1 MRSPSTTSPSSQ
13 HSQPRL
19 ELLGHF
25 DDFITSDS
33 SAESASDELEEFK
46 PPPGE
51 RTRRV
56 SQLNRVVRP
65 RRLAALRN
73 SVTSTFCQQQQLRRN
88 SPRKKSLL
96 PMGAASAHPELDE
109 PKKSSTTG
117 KTTAPKNASNTTTP
131 KRSTAGV
138 VRKSSSIGS
147 SSSSQDS
154 SSLLI
159 GVNVPTL
166 NVPVSMLKRGEHFS
180 TAQRKRGQ
188 LRGVGRLFSLQM
200 ATTCCLFN
208 DCSDASRPSAIARS
222 STGSRRV
229 GRARRSRGGSY
240 TTTSKVLEQSEISAV
255 DGDGAGMEKGRVERG
270 QHQRPKRGGRRGGGR
285 GGPRGERQQRI
296 AGSALILDQSNY
308 DRSKGQVHKQYSSSS
323 AESSS
328 EEEDNARVGRSDKKL
343 PLTSA
348 EEEVELS
355 SSSSSTTTDEE
366 EEEEKVERPRGNL
379 LGMVS
384 PPHVPLVQ
392 QRQQIPYYSPPLVA
406 STPLF
411 QSRRKKNPNSKF
423 VMLTGT
429 NHQHPSGPLSPDFDY
444 TNPYETSP
452 NSNEFIDPYQR
463 KMRDALITYRF
474 LGYLR
479 PLWGPFMLRNLH
491 YMRCMRPPREN
502 FNCHNAQ
509 LVFSDNA
516 GGGIEPIMP
525 SKFSSDG
532 PSALLQ
538 HSSSNGQHHQPQQQ
552 MELSRTSSR
561 ISNKFPATIRPSF
574 IRNNLFFGQKKAIVH
589 CFHVSEC
596 NGRLSPMKLIPSAT
610 FEMKVNERIRNI
622 SIDLPDGMHLG
633 VLDGDKAKLV
643 E

>member
-1 MRSPSTTSPSSQ
+1 MRSPPTTSPSSQ
-13 HSQPRL
+13 HNHPRL
-19 ELLGHF
+19 ELLGDF

-33 SAESASDELEEFK
+33 SAESASDDLEEFK

-65 RRLAALRN
+65 RRLAGLRN
-73 SVTSTFCQQQQLRRN
+73 AVTSTFCQQQQLRRN

-117 KTTAPKNASNTTTP
+117 QTTAAKNASNTTTS
-131 KRSTAGV
+131 KRSTAGI

-159 GVNVPTL
+159 GAANGPIL

-180 TAQRKRGQ
+180 TSQRRGQ
-188 LRGVGRLFSLQM
+188 LRGVGRLLSLQM
-200 ATTCCLFN
+200 ATTCCVFN
-208 DCSDASRPSAIARS
+208 DCSDTPRQSAIARS

-229 GRARRSRGGSY
+229 GRARRSRGDSY
-240 TTTSKVLEQSEISAV
+240 TTTPKEISAA
-255 DGDGAGMEKGRVERG
+255 DGDGAAKGRVERG
-270 QHQRPKRGGRRGGGR
+270 QHQGPKRGGRRGGGR

-296 AGSALILDQSNY
+296 AGSALILDQSNH
-308 DRSKGQVHKQYSSSS
+308 DRSEEQVHEQYSSSS

-328 EEEDNARVGRSDKKL
+328 EEEDNARVGRRFKTL
-343 PLTSA
+343 PETSA
-348 EEEVELS
+348 KEEAELS

-366 EEEEKVERPRGNL
+366 EGEEEKPERPRGNS

-384 PPHVPLVQ
+384 PPLVPLVQ

-423 VMLTGT
+423 VMLTAT
-429 NHQHPSGPLSPDFDY
+429 NHQHPSGVLSPHFDY
-444 TNPYETSP
+444 TNPFETSP

-491 YMRCMRPPREN
+491 YMRCLRPPREN

-516 GGGIEPIMP
+516 GGGGGIEPIMP

-538 HSSSNGQHHQPQQQ
+538 HSSANGQHHQPQQL
-552 MELSRTSSR
+552 MDLSRTSSR